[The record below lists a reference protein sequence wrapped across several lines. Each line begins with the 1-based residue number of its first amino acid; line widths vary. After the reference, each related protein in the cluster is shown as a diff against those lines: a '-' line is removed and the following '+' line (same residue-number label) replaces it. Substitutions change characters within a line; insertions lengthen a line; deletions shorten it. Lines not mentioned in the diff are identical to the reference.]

1 MKSEIQFIVFIFF
14 PPWEKLTQ
22 YLYQGRYSTT
32 ANPKKKKKKEKEM
45 NEITVLTCRR
55 WIPFFFGG
63 EVRHKYQ

>member
-32 ANPKKKKKKEKEM
+32 ANPKKKKEKEIM
-45 NEITVLTCRR
+45 IDSKADPSICTLF
-55 WIPFFFGG
+55 P
-63 EVRHKYQ
+63 